1 MSGKTRTIIEDYSMT
16 LFNLYNALYKE
27 KENPYTG
34 TSGVFGY
41 RRKIAGKSLKSL
53 IDDFRQS
60 DKDVPFLP
68 SSKYKEALDLSRGS
82 KPVSPGSQMLFFITH
97 LGGWRSNSVTLSSKI
112 NTLFHDHKSP
122 ADGGA
127 RSEFFHD
134 LLDWSYTKNDKGEYH
149 FFRHNEDIGKSLS
162 PEAKSIAEYI
172 VEYNYFLISSYCRD
186 KDVLKEIV
194 SAFAENMS
202 NAEEN
207 RSKKSKNNLFDE
219 HKETIE
225 RLCNDLDTLLQACN
239 DPKNGAET
247 DWFLARALSWLLI
260 GAMLRGHLSIKL
272 LDECLKP
279 YMPNN
284 NAVIEPE
291 LAPKGNGENKGKDTI
306 GVQHNEA
313 QVLVGNL
320 NSMPNKKVFGREK
333 DLKSIPPILD
343 TPEGMVF
350 LYGEPGIGKTHL
362 AKKYAISS
370 SEKYSTLIFAQYEN
384 SLVNL
389 VCDDTIFL
397 IKGFQKRGVNETT
410 EEYYRRK
417 MQCIR
422 SIVSEKILI
431 ILDNYDE
438 DDERFEEFISL
449 NCKKIITTRNKHD
462 EYAENRLHVDVIKDE
477 NFLFEI
483 FEYYYYGPNS
493 QRKLSSEE
501 KPVISDIIHM
511 VESHTYAIELIAK
524 QMKVSH
530 MTAEEMRN
538 QLQEGIKS
546 LPQEGFKAKGSK
558 GNAFNHL
565 CALYNISNLRD
576 IEKQVLRCLSLMGI
590 SGIDVRKLKEW
601 VGLDTF
607 DPINQLKD
615 RGWIREEYKEQE
627 GEEGHGQNDSKHSL
641 HPLAIEVIHAI
652 LTPDENNCEFF
663 IKKINGYL
671 YDTWARD
678 YSENV
683 RIRNNIEYLITYFS
697 NIDFTKYEM
706 FSLFGNFMWQIGEFR
721 KSIQYYQK
729 IYDDNCRDT
738 KADKYLLALLEED
751 LAGAYFNSGLEQES
765 KEYYEKALQHFS
777 ESTSENDPDFALS
790 YEKVARCYT
799 WYFCRDYGTSLAYIT
814 KALKLRIGIYEGLEQ
829 GEYIKDRYSEYRKYN
844 KDIAYSAISSCLAS
858 IGKLFQSMGCYLTA
872 LPFFFDEYNCIKTN
886 RFTAQNN
893 LSYNLCNT
901 AKSCYEIGRWIDFYV
916 NDKNSV
922 LAGWHDYYNVLME
935 YEKEILNQT
944 FTDNE
949 SARILAYLMRM
960 CKGRIQ
966 DKAND
971 IKENILTVFHDQYP
985 NQDTDEIV
993 FGITAEYFFF
1003 LAKYFIG
1010 KAESIIQMK
1019 RGDSQVDAITFKV
1032 LSADIYYATGDK
1044 ETADSK
1050 YREAINIAEKILDK
1064 NNPHLTFLQMK
1075 LDNPEYQEED
1085 HVHFR

>member
-1 MSGKTRTIIEDYSMT
+1 M
-16 LFNLYNALYKE
+16 
-27 KENPYTG
+27 
-34 TSGVFGY
+34 
-41 RRKIAGKSLKSL
+41 
-53 IDDFRQS
+53 
-60 DKDVPFLP
+60 
-68 SSKYKEALDLSRGS
+68 
-82 KPVSPGSQMLFFITH
+82 
-97 LGGWRSNSVTLSSKI
+97 
-112 NTLFHDHKSP
+112 
-122 ADGGA
+122 
-127 RSEFFHD
+127 
-134 LLDWSYTKNDKGEYH
+134 
-149 FFRHNEDIGKSLS
+149 
-162 PEAKSIAEYI
+162 
-172 VEYNYFLISSYCRD
+172 
-186 KDVLKEIV
+186 
-194 SAFAENMS
+194 
-202 NAEEN
+202 
-207 RSKKSKNNLFDE
+207 
-219 HKETIE
+219 
-225 RLCNDLDTLLQACN
+225 
-239 DPKNGAET
+239 
-247 DWFLARALSWLLI
+247 
-260 GAMLRGHLSIKL
+260 
-272 LDECLKP
+272 
-279 YMPNN
+279 
-284 NAVIEPE
+284 
-291 LAPKGNGENKGKDTI
+291 
-306 GVQHNEA
+306 
-313 QVLVGNL
+313 
-320 NSMPNKKVFGREK
+320 
-333 DLKSIPPILD
+333 
-343 TPEGMVF
+343 
-350 LYGEPGIGKTHL
+350 
-362 AKKYAISS
+362 
-370 SEKYSTLIFAQYEN
+370 
-384 SLVNL
+384 
-389 VCDDTIFL
+389 
-397 IKGFQKRGVNETT
+397 
-410 EEYYRRK
+410 
-417 MQCIR
+417 
-422 SIVSEKILI
+422 
-431 ILDNYDE
+431 
-438 DDERFEEFISL
+438 
-449 NCKKIITTRNKHD
+449 
-462 EYAENRLHVDVIKDE
+462 
-477 NFLFEI
+477 
-483 FEYYYYGPNS
+483 
-493 QRKLSSEE
+493 
-501 KPVISDIIHM
+501 
-511 VESHTYAIELIAK
+511 
-524 QMKVSH
+524 
-530 MTAEEMRN
+530 
-538 QLQEGIKS
+538 
-546 LPQEGFKAKGSK
+546 
-558 GNAFNHL
+558 
-565 CALYNISNLRD
+565 
-576 IEKQVLRCLSLMGI
+576 
-590 SGIDVRKLKEW
+590 
-601 VGLDTF
+601 
-607 DPINQLKD
+607 
-615 RGWIREEYKEQE
+615 
-627 GEEGHGQNDSKHSL
+627 
-641 HPLAIEVIHAI
+641 
-652 LTPDENNCEFF
+652 TPDENNCEFF

-949 SARILAYLMRM
+949 SALILAYLMRM